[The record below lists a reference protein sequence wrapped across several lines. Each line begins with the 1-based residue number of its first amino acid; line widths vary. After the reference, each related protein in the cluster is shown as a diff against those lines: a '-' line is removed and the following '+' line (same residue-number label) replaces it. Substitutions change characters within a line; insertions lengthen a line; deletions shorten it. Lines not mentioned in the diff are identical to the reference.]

1 MIVED
6 TLTSDLPYTIT
17 EDPDQEEEEED
28 AFTVTPPVS
37 SGSSASSAR
46 RQGMFDPVQ
55 YGITYLTPTVQS
67 IIQSP
72 QTDYIAPLN
81 QIINKGMLV

>member
-1 MIVED
+1 MLVED
-6 TLTSDLPYTIT
+6 DLTEDPPYTIT
-17 EDPDQEEEEED
+17 EDPDQEEEVED

-55 YGITYLTPTVQS
+55 YGINYQAPTVQA
-67 IIQSP
+67 IIQAP
-72 QTDYIAPLN
+72 QTDYMAQLN
-81 QIINKGMLV
+81 KIINKGMLV